1 MKYKAMNYR
10 AMKYRAALF
19 VPFFI
24 LISLS
29 PGAFATRATTDAQ
42 LNAIADL
49 GRLNGVALQCGYTTQ
64 MQQIKQA
71 LVLNLPKQRALG
83 EWFESSTNDSFMAF
97 MSTNAS
103 CPSATEFMQQVNAA
117 IIVLES
123 EYKK

>member
-1 MKYKAMNYR
+1 MNY
-10 AMKYRAALF
+10 KTLILL
-19 VPFFI
+19 PLI
-24 LISLS
+24 LLISIS
-29 PGAFATRATTDAQ
+29 SSAFATQAASDSQ

-49 GRLNGVALQCGYTTQ
+49 GSLNGVALQCGYTTQ

-83 EWFESSTNDSFMAF
+83 EWFENKTNDSFMAF

-117 IIVLES
+117 IITLES
-123 EYKK
+123 EFNQ